1 MVGGNRGKSCNTFY
15 GKTGDWRNLYF
26 PHPKERGW
34 IGWIQEIPEVTVE
47 EGTREKL
54 VNTLTSEFKRTLIEC
69 EIQAEMWDKQF
80 EEDVKAG
87 RLDRFA
93 EEALQDFQERR
104 CKEIKVTLVSI

>member
-1 MVGGNRGKSCNTFY
+1 MEKVVSHSMEKQGIGETYTFHIQ
-15 GKTGDWRNLYF
+15 RNG
-26 PHPKERGW
+26 EGW

-54 VNTLTSEFKRTLIEC
+54 VNTLTSEFKRTLIEY

-87 RLDRFA
+87 RLDKFA
-93 EEALQDFQERR
+93 EEAIQDFQEGK
-104 CKEIKVTLVSI
+104 CEEIEVTLASI